1 LDQVV
6 DPFLADMIE
15 CLPHLRA
22 FARLLARDPSRAEDL
37 VQDTV
42 VRAISCREQFQPG
55 TNLRGWLITILRNW
69 YFNDAR
75 RIAIRAARSPEILE
89 LDQRRS
95 GGQEEH
101 MEFRDLKRAFDKL
114 PEVQREA
121 LLLVCVNG
129 FSYEEAGQIAG
140 CAVGTMKSRVS
151 RARRDLKSALTE
163 EFPVENATTGGA
175 TGAQTLSSPPLR
187 RVATGGVAPLLPAAM
202 VCARRTPAGIAR
214 GHAHMGGIG

>member
-1 LDQVV
+1 MDQVN
-6 DPFLADMIE
+6 DPFLADMVA

-22 FARLLARDPSRAEDL
+22 FARLLARNPARAEDL

-42 VRAISCREQFQPG
+42 VRAISCRAQFQRG

-75 RIAIRAARSPEILE
+75 RIALRAARSPEILE

-101 MEFRDLKRAFDKL
+101 MEFRDLKREFDKL
-114 PEVQREA
+114 PGTQREA

-129 FSYEEAGQIAG
+129 FSYEEAGEIAG

-151 RARRDLKSALTE
+151 RARRDLKLALTE
-163 EFPVENATTGGA
+163 GA
-175 TGAQTLSSPPLR
+175 
-187 RVATGGVAPLLPAAM
+187 
-202 VCARRTPAGIAR
+202 PAGNAAAGAR
-214 GHAHMGGIG
+214 DHPRPAPQGKPPEASWPPAHCIG

>member
-1 LDQVV
+1 MNQVD
-6 DPFLADMIE
+6 DPFLADMIA

-22 FARLLARDPSRAEDL
+22 FARLLARNHARAEDL

-42 VRAISCREQFQPG
+42 VRAISCRAQFQPG

-75 RIAIRAARSPEILE
+75 RIALRAARAPEILE

-101 MEFRDLKRAFDKL
+101 MEFRDLRREFEKL
-114 PEVQREA
+114 PETQREA

-129 FSYEEAGQIAG
+129 FSYEEAGEIAG

-151 RARRDLKSALTE
+151 RARRDLKLALTE
-163 EFPVENATTGGA
+163 PPRAEKATQAEDRTA
-175 TGAQTLSSPPLR
+175 SPPSPR
-187 RVATGGVAPLLPAAM
+187 DNSPGNAVHHTYG
-202 VCARRTPAGIAR
+202 AG
-214 GHAHMGGIG
+214 